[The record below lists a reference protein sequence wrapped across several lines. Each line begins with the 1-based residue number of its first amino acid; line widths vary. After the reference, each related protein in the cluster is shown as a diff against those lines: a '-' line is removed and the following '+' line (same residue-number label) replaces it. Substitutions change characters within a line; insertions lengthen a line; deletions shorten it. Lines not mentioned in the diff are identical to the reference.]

1 MLQCLW
7 HSDLK
12 PKLYKFHIHRIVSVY
27 VCSCMLC
34 KKGSGTVIRCSSQAT
49 TGSKHHL
56 SPPWLFLA
64 SLALQTLEIEE
75 THTGLPCS
83 CMEIHIAENH
93 HGAQQTKW
101 YDASQL
107 WTAHPRGPWRSN
119 HMHHLC
125 RRDFLHQLGL
135 VMRCWNL
142 TRNYAFFHLLYLVNQ
157 ETAKGKAKA
166 ADNRCNCTT
175 ENDGFKMNEFT
186 AQELGPNCPGV
197 ANHHIYIY
205 ISSSLDKQSDTQQSP
220 GRTEIAASKI
230 YGFQSSPTT

>member
-1 MLQCLW
+1 
-7 HSDLK
+7 
-12 PKLYKFHIHRIVSVY
+12 
-27 VCSCMLC
+27 
-34 KKGSGTVIRCSSQAT
+34 
-49 TGSKHHL
+49 
-56 SPPWLFLA
+56 
-64 SLALQTLEIEE
+64 
-75 THTGLPCS
+75 
-83 CMEIHIAENH
+83 MEIHIAENH

-205 ISSSLDKQSDTQQSP
+205 HHLLT
-220 GRTEIAASKI
+220 
-230 YGFQSSPTT
+230 SSPTRSNPRVARKLRPQRYMDSNLPQPRNLIQRRVIRHWKCRGTSKGMAVGTWTFFDFSVRKSHRIFGLSFFKFHGNNLSSD